1 MTTKRLFRLGRIVV
15 ILGSS
20 LGKVDIHTLGKSW
33 LIPSREKK
41 KKRST
46 GMEGWEIG
54 SHQFLVST
62 TGGEVAALRADAA
75 RGAKNWLSQTW
86 NMGPPAE

>member
-1 MTTKRLFRLGRIVV
+1 
-15 ILGSS
+15 
-20 LGKVDIHTLGKSW
+20 LGKVDIHTLRKSW
-33 LIPSREKK
+33 LIPSREEKK

-75 RGAKNWLSQTW
+75 RGAKNWLSPTW